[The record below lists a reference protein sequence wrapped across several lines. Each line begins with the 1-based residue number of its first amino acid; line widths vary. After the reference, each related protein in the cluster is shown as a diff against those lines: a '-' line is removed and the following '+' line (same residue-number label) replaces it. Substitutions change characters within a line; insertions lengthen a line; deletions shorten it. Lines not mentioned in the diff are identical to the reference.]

1 MSALG
6 VGTLKSDKCDLKKVY
21 YIPNLSNL
29 FRNLLSVNA
38 ITKNNVI
45 LFTKENIKV
54 EDNVVCLKVRKIT
67 MGRIINLHA
76 ENETLVA
83 QHDGV
88 SME

>member
-6 VGTLKSDKCDLKKVY
+6 VGTLKSDKRDLKKVY

-38 ITKNNVI
+38 ITKNDVI
-45 LFTKENIKV
+45 LFTKENVKV

-67 MGRIINLHA
+67 MDRIINLHA

-88 SME
+88 NME